1 MLLQEWTNFWYPNKG
16 NDNDEASSFKII
28 DLNVSHPIRATQLA
42 IDYFQRQSRKQGG
55 VVVHISSIAAQMAL
69 YPTPLY
75 ATSKHA
81 ISGFVRSLAPLEQ
94 DLNIRVNAVAPGIV
108 KTPLWTQEKLLWV
121 DENIDKWVTTTEVA
135 NTLLRLVTDAD
146 LVGGTVLEVA
156 AGGKTRKVE
165 ELNDP
170 GFGAEGHTVSKAA
183 DVFANVKVVVK
194 ENFGN

>member
-1 MLLQEWTNFWYPNKG
+1 M
-16 NDNDEASSFKII
+16 
-28 DLNVSHPIRATQLA
+28 
-42 IDYFQRQSRKQGG
+42 
-55 VVVHISSIAAQMAL
+55 HISSIAAQMAL

-108 KTPLWTQEKLLWV
+108 KTPLWTEEKLVWV
-121 DENIDKWVTTTEVA
+121 DEKVDKWVTTTEVA
-135 NTLLRLVTDAD
+135 NTLLKLVTDED

-156 AGGKTRKVE
+156 AGGKTRQVT

-170 GFGAEGHTVSKAA
+170 GYGSEGHTVSGAA
-183 DVFANVKVVVK
+183 DVFANVKVLVR